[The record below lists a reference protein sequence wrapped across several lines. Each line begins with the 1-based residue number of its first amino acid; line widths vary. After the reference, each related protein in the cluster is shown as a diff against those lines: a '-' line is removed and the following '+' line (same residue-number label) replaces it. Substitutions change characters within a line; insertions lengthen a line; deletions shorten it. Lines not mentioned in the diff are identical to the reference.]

1 MTNPSRRPEKEEQA
15 LRRAVRHPK
24 RLEMLGYLTGEG
36 TGIDEV
42 ELAEALGLN
51 LSLVK
56 YHLKILQSAG
66 LVVSVDREPGASE
79 HYVAA

>member
-1 MTNPSRRPEKEEQA
+1 
-15 LRRAVRHPK
+15 
-24 RLEMLGYLTGEG
+24 MLGYLTGEG